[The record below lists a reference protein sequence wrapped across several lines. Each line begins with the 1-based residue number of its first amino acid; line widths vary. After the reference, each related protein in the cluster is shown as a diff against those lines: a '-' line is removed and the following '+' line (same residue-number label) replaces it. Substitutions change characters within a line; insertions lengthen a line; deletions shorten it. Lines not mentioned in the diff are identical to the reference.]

1 MPIQPF
7 NKSNLACVKCGYV
20 LTIWE
25 AKIAKLFCG
34 NLTEMQCPDC
44 KRTGLNFIVF

>member
-7 NKSNLACVKCGYV
+7 NKSNLGCEKCGYV

-25 AKIAKLFCG
+25 AKIAKLFCR
-34 NLTEMQCPDC
+34 NLTDMQCPHC
-44 KRTGLNFIVF
+44 KHTGLRFIVF